1 MRMTLASLTTNVT
14 LLASLGLP
22 SLASA
27 QDAAPAAP
35 PPPAAV
41 DAAPAPAPAPAT
53 AASPTETGPAT
64 APAPATPVVE
74 APEEAAAPIPSY
86 FRIDHDYMFG
96 LQLWAG
102 ATYPLTDKIG
112 LATDVYIAENY
123 VVNDEGGR
131 AVQSYWGEFDIGP
144 AFTLGPV
151 SLTPMVGVAFDWAAK
166 KAVALNG
173 PQLYTIV
180 SLDKFYFESWIWT
193 MLYSAFD
200 KNGANDYFH
209 TRNWAL
215 YKVTDKIGIGPQL
228 EYTYDLEDKRTI
240 YGFPVGGHVELA
252 YGTGN
257 SLGLFLG
264 YDTKKSTRV
273 DDAAAVGRITFV
285 HNF

>member
-1 MRMTLASLTTNVT
+1 MRMTLASLTTNVAILAT
-14 LLASLGLP
+14 LAMP
-22 SLASA
+22 SLAAA

-35 PPPAAV
+35 PPPAAAEV
-41 DAAPAPAPAPAT
+41 APAPVAAAPTPTDAAPPAAAAAPAPAAPA
-53 AASPTETGPAT
+53 AE
-64 APAPATPVVE
+64 APAET
-74 APEEAAAPIPSY
+74 PIPSY
-86 FRIDHDYMFG
+86 FRLDHDYMFG

-123 VVNDEGGR
+123 VSAGDTG

-144 AFTLGPV
+144 ALTLGPV
-151 SLTPMVGVAFDWAAK
+151 ALTPMVGVAFDWAAK

-200 KNGANDYFH
+200 KKGPNDYIH

-215 YKVTDKIGIGPQL
+215 YKVTDKIGVGPQL
-228 EYTYDLEDKRTI
+228 EYTYDIEDKKTI